1 MNAIDG
7 KRDQLNRLLQ
17 SLNMYIVKDDLGN
30 LLVPGTLGYKCSMD
44 VNTGAAGVLMNL
56 CDTRAKDKW
65 NSWFPV
71 LGDKFKLFQKY

>member
-7 KRDQLNRLLQ
+7 KKDQLNRLLQ
-17 SLNMYIVKDDLGN
+17 SLNMYIDGLGSF
-30 LLVPGTLGYKCSMD
+30 LVPGTLGYKCSMD